1 MFRQIDQV
9 TAEPE
14 LDDTELT
21 RVLLA
26 AYEQVRLTENA
37 STFLDRCSEAAQA
50 DMLNAKRV
58 IRPGGTAHGRERSR
72 SAISGRFVKLST
84 AKKNPKRP

>member
-1 MFRQIDQV
+1 MAAFRQIDQV

-37 STFLDRCSEAAQA
+37 STFLDRCIARA
-50 DMLNAKRV
+50 R
-58 IRPGGTAHGRERSR
+58 G
-72 SAISGRFVKLST
+72 
-84 AKKNPKRP
+84 